1 MTHAADPTP
10 FYKKLAFNLF
20 NLAMLGALLYIG
32 QGILVPLF
40 FAILLATLLLPVT
53 NFLQRLRLH
62 RIVAIILS
70 ITVTLIVIIGVV
82 YILSHQVQVFL
93 RDMDAIRDR
102 LATLIESLQ
111 TWINKKFNVSTEA
124 QNKYFKDT
132 VTNIRSSGPNL
143 VGQTVVTITEIL
155 SYVVFLPVYTF
166 LILYYKGLIR
176 KFIIASFRNGSEER
190 ITEILYESRTI
201 GRHYVLGLLIDMSIV
216 FALNSI
222 GFLILGIKYAIFL
235 ALVAALLN
243 LIPYIGMLIANLFC
257 MLITL
262 VSSESTSDVVWVAVV
277 LAAVQFVDNN
287 FLMPLIV
294 GNKVRINALVTI
306 VGVVIGGALCGVSGM
321 FLAIPGLA
329 VMKVI
334 FDRVEGL
341 KPWGMVLGDDTTG
354 KRKKEKPI
362 V

>member
-1 MTHAADPTP
+1 MTNVADPTP

-20 NLAMLGALLYIG
+20 NLALLGALLYIG
-32 QGILVPLF
+32 QGIIVPLF
-40 FAILLATLLLPVT
+40 FAILLATLLLPAT
-53 NFLQRLRLH
+53 NFLQRLGLH
-62 RIVAIILS
+62 RIPSIILS
-70 ITVTLIVIIGVV
+70 ITVTLILILGIL

-93 RDMDAIRDR
+93 RDIDAIRDR
-102 LATLIESLQ
+102 LAALIESLQ
-111 TWINKKFNVSTEA
+111 NWVDQKFNVSTEK
-124 QNKYFKDT
+124 QNQYLKDSIS
-132 VTNIRSSGPNL
+132 NIRSSGPSL
-143 VGQTVVTITEIL
+143 VGQTVGTITEML

-176 KFIIASFRNGSEER
+176 KFIIATFKNGSEER
-190 ITEILYESRTI
+190 ISEILYESRTI
-201 GRHYVLGLLIDMSIV
+201 GRHYILGLMIDMSIV

-243 LIPYIGMLIANLFC
+243 LIPYIGMLIANIFC

-262 VSSESTSDVVWVAVV
+262 VSSDTTSNVVWVAVV

-341 KPWGMVLGDDTTG
+341 KPWGMLLGDDTTG
-354 KRKKEKPI
+354 KTKKEKPI